1 MRRRVVQ
8 WIDGFGIGD
17 VAPEVGRRTDHIRF
31 DYLGDPEI
39 DAVGNGAGQRLLLDV
54 AQVSESASGVEA
66 IERPGEYRGVDDI
79 RPDRLVL
86 PVGSGTLLRVHARG
100 PGQLPRQLTGERSL
114 GRDEQLIDRGIG
126 RRRVI
131 RITAEARSRQV
142 IIAPDGREG
151 QQPEAGQQHAEAAKA
166 IAAAATQ
173 QHGPDAQA
181 IKHAEQQTDLERLDP
196 ELVGPEHR

>member
-1 MRRRVVQ
+1 HQIVGTGTGSGRPVEGLDAIVQHRLQRGVDAQLAVIMRRRVVQ

-100 PGQLPRQLTGERSL
+100 PGQLPRQL
-114 GRDEQLIDRGIG
+114 
-126 RRRVI
+126 
-131 RITAEARSRQV
+131 
-142 IIAPDGREG
+142 
-151 QQPEAGQQHAEAAKA
+151 
-166 IAAAATQ
+166 
-173 QHGPDAQA
+173 
-181 IKHAEQQTDLERLDP
+181 
-196 ELVGPEHR
+196 